1 MYDYDSVFN
10 TYLLAYQL
18 CTSIYSIKE
27 IVIDHHLMTCR
38 SKPCDGGAASRLRDS
53 TFFEVA
59 IFLSVLKTIL
69 MPKAWDCTLMLN
81 TFSIIVN
88 CH

>member
-18 CTSIYSIKE
+18 CTSIKE

-38 SKPCDGGAASRLRDS
+38 SKPSDGGAASRLKDP
-53 TFFEVA
+53 TFSEVA
-59 IFLSVLKTIL
+59 IFPSVLKTIL
-69 MPKAWDCTLMLN
+69 MSK
-81 TFSIIVN
+81 S
-88 CH
+88 

>member
-1 MYDYDSVFN
+1 MYDYNSVFD

-38 SKPCDGGAASRLRDS
+38 SKPSDGGAASRLKDPTS
-53 TFFEVA
+53 FFEVA
-59 IFLSVLKTIL
+59 IFPSVLKTIF
-69 MPKAWDCTLMLN
+69 MSKT
-81 TFSIIVN
+81 
-88 CH
+88 